1 MTIIEA
7 RPIAHH
13 FSQTSKGNDQV
24 VVTLEADDGA
34 NHIWNGYFT
43 DGTIERTV
51 ESLRHMGYDGGD
63 LNDMKLTE
71 RVELVIEPE
80 EYKGKVRDRVKWVNK
95 IGSGPKPV
103 ANMRA
108 LSMRVQDVAK
118 RKAPVQK
125 DDIPF

>member
-1 MTIIEA
+1 MTTIEA

-13 FSQTSKGNDQV
+13 FSQTSRGNDQV
-24 VVTLEADDGA
+24 VVTLETDDGKD
-34 NHIWNGYFT
+34 HVWNGYFT
-43 DGTIERTV
+43 DGAIERTV

-63 LNDMKLTE
+63 LADMKLTE

-103 ANMRA
+103 SNMRA

-118 RKAPVQK
+118 RKDPVQN
-125 DDIPF
+125 DDLPF